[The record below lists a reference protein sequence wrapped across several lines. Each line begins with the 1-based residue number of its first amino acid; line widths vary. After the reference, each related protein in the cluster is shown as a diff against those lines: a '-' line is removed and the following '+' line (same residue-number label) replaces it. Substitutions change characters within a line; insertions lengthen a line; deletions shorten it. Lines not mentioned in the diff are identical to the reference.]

1 MLATLADLAVDQH
14 TLPTLTGA
22 AISTAPC
29 DGTALTVASLALATV
44 KDDLAIELVPESLA
58 ERFIEVDA
66 LTRHDEEQPPPWRP

>member
-1 MLATLADLAVDQH
+1 
-14 TLPTLTGA
+14 
-22 AISTAPC
+22 
-29 DGTALTVASLALATV
+29 VASLALATV